1 MAVKKSL
8 FAIAVASEITMSLWF
23 VTGLVSMG
31 STIGIASEVDMFC
44 LFVTGIMSMGLSRK
58 LAEIAISAQALN
70 CSCLN
75 GLQPTQHSPVNS
87 SHPQLFPVM

>member
-1 MAVKKSL
+1 MAVKESL
-8 FAIAVASEITMSLWF
+8 FAIAVASEITIFWSF
-23 VTGLVSMG
+23 VTGMVSRG
-31 STIGIASEVDMFC
+31 STLGIASEIDMFC
-44 LFVTGIMSMGLSRK
+44 LFVTEVMSMGFSKK